1 MHYHP
6 TILIVLLSVLFQHSF
21 AQETTTPTDT
31 VAYSE
36 IDYGSTPQKLEIA
49 EITISGA
56 DNYEDF
62 VLIGFSGLQVG
73 ESIMIPGEGI
83 TDVVRRFWK
92 QGLFSDVK
100 VFAKKIED

>member
-21 AQETTTPTDT
+21 AQETTTTTPTDT

-56 DNYEDF
+56 RHMAIYE
-62 VLIGFSGLQVG
+62 LYILRFSGSLVL
-73 ESIMIPGEGI
+73 SS
-83 TDVVRRFWK
+83 
-92 QGLFSDVK
+92 L
-100 VFAKKIED
+100 A